1 MLRSIVAAVALAA
14 VCGLSA
20 CAGGDDGAAVGLDT
34 VAERAQRL
42 PTVVSMFSRPPASP
56 ASTQWPVL
64 LSHAWSRT
72 ADTTFQGDTQVP
84 GGEYDAY
91 GVKTALEADGVI
103 VYQPNKMMYGSHE
116 DRGSLLYKRCAGDTL
131 DARLCKGRAPV
142 VEDGFYAAMV
152 DYCGS
157 AVNREKHGF
166 TSEGEC
172 YQKVKF
178 NIICHSQGCPDSR
191 YMMSAITNELTGRPL
206 YQNVAS
212 WTSLLGAN
220 KGTAQA
226 DFVIEASASCL
237 SDQCESPLLD
247 LAFAVDEYS
256 GNRFLNA
263 EGSKSVV
270 ALSTKYMTVTTDMN
284 CDPGKQTCPP
294 SFNQRYPLPEDLAH
308 PIYYQTFSTSILDIT
323 HPCYQKDQFFW
334 RIILDR
340 EGENDG
346 NISVT
351 SQAFEFYGPGSTG
364 GRTPVKARYVY
375 GDSLTTTRSHPGLNH
390 MSLSSSDV
398 PGLPGVSCMGEDN
411 SDFSF
416 SRINFYRNVV
426 TELANLGL

>member
-1 MLRSIVAAVALAA
+1 MKRLPVPALVLAA
-14 VCGLSA
+14 LCALSGCG
-20 CAGGDDGAAVGLDT
+20 DGSVREPAT
-34 VAERAQRL
+34 VAERAERL
-42 PTVVSMFSRPPASP
+42 PTVVTMFSRPPTA
-56 ASTQWPVL
+56 ATATQWPIL

-72 ADTTFQGDTQVP
+72 ADTAFLGDTKIS

-91 GVKTALEADGVI
+91 GVKKALEADGAV

-131 DARLCKGRAPV
+131 AERLCQGKAPSI
-142 VEDGFYAAMV
+142 EDGLYAATV
-152 DYCGS
+152 DYCGNS
-157 AVNREKHGF
+157 THRQKHGF
-166 TSEGEC
+166 TSESDC
-172 YQKVKF
+172 HQKLQF
-178 NIICHSQGCPDSR
+178 NVICHSQGCPDSR
-191 YMMSAITNELTGRPL
+191 YMLSAITHELTGRPV
-206 YQNVAS
+206 YHSIAS

-263 EGSKSVV
+263 EGSRSVI
-270 ALSTKYMTVTTDMN
+270 ALSTKYMTMTTDMN

-294 SFNQRYPLPEDLAH
+294 SFNQRYPLPEDPAH
-308 PIYYQTFSTSILDIT
+308 PIYYQTFSTSILDIS